1 MLDTY
6 LHALSY
12 IGFFASFFL
21 YWLIKANFAKLVF
34 FNQFALTMIAV
45 ITGDIIHSRK
55 VNPEIWQP
63 RLKDFLSD
71 VVKREKWEIYRGDSF
86 QAEVAVEDALE
97 IALCIKALIK
107 SNGVIDARM
116 SIGIGQKNFEGK
128 KITESNGEAF
138 INSGESFEKLKGST
152 LNLKS
157 PFSEFD
163 ELFNPIL
170 NLLSFICNNWKPVT
184 AETIFFALTH
194 KNLLQK
200 EIAVKLH
207 KDNTTIN
214 KALKRGAYDEIL
226 ETLHLYSTKIFSCL
240 P

>member
-1 MLDTY
+1 
-6 LHALSY
+6 
-12 IGFFASFFL
+12 
-21 YWLIKANFAKLVF
+21 
-34 FNQFALTMIAV
+34 MIAV
-45 ITGDIIHSRK
+45 ITGDIILSRK

-63 RLKDFLSD
+63 KLKSFLSD
-71 VVKREKWEIYRGDSF
+71 VLKCEKWEIYRGDSF
-86 QAEVAVEDALE
+86 QAEVPVKDAME

-107 SNGVIDARM
+107 SNGLIDARM
-116 SIGIGQKNFEGK
+116 SIGIGKKSFEGT

-138 INSGESFEKLKGST
+138 INSGESFEKLKGNT
-152 LNLKS
+152 LSIKS

-170 NLLSFICNNWKPVT
+170 NLLSFVCNNWKPVT

-200 EIAVKLH
+200 EIAAELQ
-207 KDNTTIN
+207 KDSTTIS

-226 ETLHLYSTKIFSCL
+226 EILHLYSKKILLCL